1 MAADRV
7 AFTPVRSKTGAE
19 VHPPLSAAI
28 MANGLSPDAE
38 AEGSTD
44 IPKNRSIPAASTCL
58 EAATALRIR
67 SAPRT
72 SAAQSPLR
80 IPAAESTAAEVEAA
94 VIPAAMAAGDI
105 TTKNEPALPSA

>member
-28 MANGLSPDAE
+28 MANGLSPD

-80 IPAAESTAAEVEAA
+80 IPAAGSTAAAEAA
-94 VIPAAMAAGDI
+94 ATPAATVAGDI
-105 TTKNEPALPSA
+105 ITRIEP